1 MNLRKL
7 SRDNLSI
14 RLKVMMWVTVI
25 LLMVTIS
32 VGLSIVSLEA
42 LIRDY
47 EHQSIDNFKCYEVQ
61 KAIDEERNTFL
72 DLSRENSQRNQDRFR
87 KACSKTQLSIAALPM
102 DYRDIGEDR
111 YARTWNLRNGYIGY
125 THYRDAL
132 LTMDP
137 QDEGYTDALYR
148 VFDMQDSL
156 SEYSLRLIQET
167 MEYGN
172 RHYNNQKELLMIT
185 PIILIGL
192 SSVTLICVFF
202 ILRLLTRMVV
212 SPVMLLAEESR
223 RIAANDFSRP
233 DLKAR
238 TQDEI
243 GELIRSFNRMKHA
256 MADYIATREQLHREA
271 MEKLEMEKHM
281 EHIRL
286 EMLKSQ
292 VNPHFLF
299 NTLNMIS
306 CMARLEDAATT
317 DRMIVSL
324 GNLFRYNLRT
334 KEQEVYLEQELEALD
349 DYLYI
354 QQMRYDSRITC
365 KKEILVDPAAVR
377 IPSFTLQ
384 PIVEN
389 ALNHGLKAKEERGR
403 ILLRI
408 WQEGA
413 ILTISLM
420 DNGQG
425 MNLEER
431 KALRQKIQDS
441 EKTGKSIGLGNIYRR
456 VTGLYPDGKLMVYS
470 KAGRGTVIQLKIPQ
484 NTSTKG
490 NNDEI

>member
-1 MNLRKL
+1 MMHAKKRW
-7 SRDNLSI
+7 SQISI
-14 RLKVMMWVTVI
+14 RHKVMTWVIAI
-25 LLMVTIS
+25 LLLVGIS
-32 VGLSIVSLEA
+32 VGVSIVALEV

-47 EHQSIDNFKCYEVQ
+47 KTLSIDNQKCYDVQ
-61 KAIDEERNTFL
+61 KAIDAERNTFL
-72 DLSRENSQRNQDRFR
+72 DLTREPTQRNRERFS
-87 KACSKTQLSIAALPM
+87 KACVKTQQCIAALPM
-102 DYRDIGEDR
+102 EYSDIGEDR
-111 YARTWNLRNGYIGY
+111 FARTWNLRNGYYGY
-125 THYRDAL
+125 TYYRDNL

-137 QDEGYTDALYR
+137 NSAVYATELYR
-148 VFDMQDSL
+148 VIEMQDTL

-172 RHYNNQKELLMIT
+172 RRYTHQQEYLMWIPIALITLSLLALIFVFS
-185 PIILIGL
+185 ILK
-192 SSVTLICVFF
+192 
-202 ILRLLTRMVV
+202 LLTFRVV
-212 SPVMLLAEESR
+212 DPILLLAAESR
-223 RIAANDFSRP
+223 NIADNDFSRP
-233 DLKAR
+233 DLKAK

-243 GELIRSFNRMKHA
+243 GELMLSFNRMKHA
-256 MADYIATREQLHREA
+256 MEDYIATREQLHREA

-306 CMARLEDAATT
+306 CMARLEDAETT
-317 DRMIVSL
+317 DKMIVSL

-365 KKEILVDPAAVR
+365 KKDVRVNPYAVR

-389 ALNHGLKAKEERGR
+389 ALSHGMKAKEEGGR
-403 ILLRI
+403 ILLKI
-408 WQEGA
+408 WQEGNM
-413 ILTISLM
+413 LTISVV

-425 MNLEER
+425 MNMEE
-431 KALRQKIQDS
+431 KAALYQKILDS

-456 VTGLYPDGKLMVYS
+456 MAVLYPDGELKVHS
-470 KAGRGTVIQLKIPQ
+470 KEGRGTIIQLKIPQ
-484 NTSTKG
+484 KEG
-490 NNDEI
+490 KKDEV